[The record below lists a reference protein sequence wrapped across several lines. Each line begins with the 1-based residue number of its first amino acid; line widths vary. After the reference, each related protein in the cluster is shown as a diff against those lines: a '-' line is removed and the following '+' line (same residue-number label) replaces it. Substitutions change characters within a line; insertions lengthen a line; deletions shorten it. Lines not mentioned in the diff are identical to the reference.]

1 MKFLFKK
8 NVELIVNFQERET
21 PKDQLVDLSKFFPGF
36 ERANE
41 LIDEGAERFED
52 DF

>member
-1 MKFLFKK
+1 MFKDLFSK
-8 NVELIVNFQERET
+8 ERET
-21 PKDQLVDLSKFFPGF
+21 SKNQLVDLTKFFPGF
-36 ERANE
+36 ERTNE